1 MQRAAETPVLVK
13 FSANVH
19 EEIYALNLAHKKM
32 TISWPEQSA
41 KDEVRTGVQRPVGP
55 QRS

>member
-19 EEIYALNLAHKKM
+19 EEISAFNLAHKKM
-32 TISWPEQSA
+32 AEGRDGQSH
-41 KDEVRTGVQRPVGP
+41 R
-55 QRS
+55 